1 MYQRA
6 LNIDPTH
13 IVSLCNLGLLLH
25 DVRREYDEA
34 LAVFDQAME
43 AASDA
48 DDILVHHLASTH
60 HKAGSARPD
69 PKAMALPPIFPHQDA
84 HQGVLKTEMD
94 ALRQRQSSHYL
105 SHLSTILKDKEQQK
119 SERPADAA
127 PPAES
132 SPAAQARPG
141 GPDAAGGGE
150 VANKTSAREAAA
162 EDGQQGG
169 GEGGEGGAATA
180 AEASAGADGSKAAV
194 GAPKFVGT
202 LLRQQQRQREEELK
216 KKQVLVTAMILKSAT
231 LALRAVGLPALP
243 SARFPPPRPVPFSR
257 SRSTLLTSPSQPV
270 ATVVCRGTPE
280 GGRRLTASARAQADG
295 IGAEVEKR
303 LTRPGKL
310 PEFFVVLKHA
320 YLHYYR
326 NQDLYVSNDKEVDVF
341 WLKFCRLK
349 EIHEVGSQR
358 CPDAL
363 PASSLCRTL
372 LSTSCQLLFVVPPP
386 CFCCPCLFPFL
397 RNATK

>member
-48 DDILVHHLASTH
+48 DDILVHHLASAH
-60 HKAGSARPD
+60 NKAGSTRPD
-69 PKAMALPPIFPHQDA
+69 PKAIALPPIFPHQDA

-105 SHLSTILKDKEQQK
+105 SHLSTILTDKEQQK

-141 GPDAAGGGE
+141 GPDAAAGGE
-150 VANKTSAREAAA
+150 AADKTTAHEAAA

-169 GEGGEGGAATA
+169 GEGGGGGGEGVAAAA
-180 AEASAGADGSKAAV
+180 AEASAGADGSKAGA

-216 KKQVLVTAMILKSAT
+216 NKQVLVTAMILKSAT
-231 LALRAVGLPALP
+231 LPLRAVGVPALP
-243 SARFPPPRPVPFSR
+243 SARRPPHPFP
-257 SRSTLLTSPSQPV
+257 LL
-270 ATVVCRGTPE
+270 
-280 GGRRLTASARAQADG
+280 L
-295 IGAEVEKR
+295 
-303 LTRPGKL
+303 
-310 PEFFVVLKHA
+310 
-320 YLHYYR
+320 
-326 NQDLYVSNDKEVDVF
+326 
-341 WLKFCRLK
+341 
-349 EIHEVGSQR
+349 
-358 CPDAL
+358 
-363 PASSLCRTL
+363 
-372 LSTSCQLLFVVPPP
+372 
-386 CFCCPCLFPFL
+386 
-397 RNATK
+397 